1 MFNETGKPGKP
12 VIKKCQICT
21 GIRMTS
27 VGGAEDDPLKNF
39 TISTSLYQNKQTFV
53 MLKKSSLTPF
63 YF

>member
-27 VGGAEDDPLKNF
+27 VGGAEDDPLKFF
-39 TISTSLYQNKQTFV
+39 TISTSLYQNK
-53 MLKKSSLTPF
+53 
-63 YF
+63 